1 MYAEHN
7 SVKRPIITSLI
18 YPMGL
23 FLCLRFGRDA
33 MSNYAQSHE
42 WVYNEYHKTDNTIT
56 KRSYLD
62 ILKRRANNGSKVAQQ
77 YVDKIERAK
86 CAT

>member
-1 MYAEHN
+1 
-7 SVKRPIITSLI
+7 
-18 YPMGL
+18 
-23 FLCLRFGRDA
+23 

-42 WVYNEYHKTDNTIT
+42 YIYNQYHKTDNVVT

-77 YVDKIERAK
+77 YVDKIERCNK
-86 CAT
+86 

>member
-1 MYAEHN
+1 
-7 SVKRPIITSLI
+7 
-18 YPMGL
+18 
-23 FLCLRFGRDA
+23 
-33 MSNYAQSHE
+33 MSTYEKSHE
-42 WVYNEYHKTDNTIT
+42 WVYNEYHKTSNPVT

-62 ILKRRANNGSKVAQQ
+62 ILKRRANNGSKDAKK

>member
-1 MYAEHN
+1 
-7 SVKRPIITSLI
+7 
-18 YPMGL
+18 MGL
-23 FLCLRFGRDA
+23 FLCLKFGRDA
-33 MSNYAQSHE
+33 MSNYEKSHE
-42 WVYNEYHKTDNTIT
+42 WVYNEYHKTSNPVT

-62 ILKRRANNGSKVAQQ
+62 ILKRRANNGSKVAKK